1 METRDL
7 TSYKSGYDEYCE
19 QSKVPS
25 EEYSTLEAKIEIYEK
40 AIENIEMGI
49 NENCSSEQ
57 KIQFVRAFLE
67 ELSGELGKC

>member
-1 METRDL
+1 M
-7 TSYKSGYDEYCE
+7 
-19 QSKVPS
+19 PS

-57 KIQFVRAFLE
+57 KIQFIRAFLE